1 VREQIIKVSL
11 GMSLKK
17 GPWGGGNQFGHA
29 MSNKLKQEGWNITYD
44 LKDRDL
50 DIIILID
57 PRKQSSSATYSHR
70 DIEYYLK
77 YINPKAIVIH
87 RINECDER
95 KGTSGVNNQI
105 INGNRCAD
113 YSVFISSWLKSLYDK
128 QGINNDNSSVVF
140 NGADS
145 KIFYAKDRIERKKNV
160 ELRLV
165 THHWGANW
173 LKGFDIYDQLDQMLS
188 QNKWR
193 DLISFTYIGQL
204 PQNFN
209 FNNAKYIEPLS
220 GIELAD
226 ELRRH
231 HVYLTASRNEPA
243 GMHHIEG
250 ALCHLPLLYV
260 ESGAL
265 PEYCHGFGISFT
277 PEYFEEKLLEMMDN
291 YDHWISKMPSYPHTA
306 QKMCGEYY
314 TLFTKLVENRNEIL
328 EQRMPLPK
336 SAVTQKY
343 SYLFNEVAKG
353 IKSSVKVILGKN

>member
-1 VREQIIKVSL
+1 MKISL
-11 GMSLKK
+11 GMILKP
-17 GPWGGGNQFGHA
+17 GAWGGGNQFGH
-29 MSNKLKQEGWNITYD
+29 SLSSYLEKKGCFVYFD
-44 LKDRDL
+44 LYEPDL
-50 DIIILID
+50 DIIILTD
-57 PRKQSSSATYSHR
+57 PRSNLSSSSYSHEKII
-70 DIEYYLK
+70 DYLK
-77 YINPKAIVIH
+77 NINDKAIVVH

-95 KGTSGVNNQI
+95 KKTRYVNNLLLEANKI
-105 INGNRCAD
+105 AD
-113 YSVFISSWLKSLYDK
+113 HTVFISSFLQDLFINQGLKSE
-128 QGINNDNSSVVF
+128 SSVIL
-140 NGADS
+140 NGG
-145 KIFYAKDRIERKKNV
+145 KPEIFYGDDGKKDFGNGPTKI
-160 ELRLV
+160 V
-165 THHWGANW
+165 THHWGGNW
-173 LKGFDIYDQLDQMLS
+173 LKGFDIYDRLDQMLS
-188 QNKWR
+188 HDRWR

-204 PQNFN
+204 PENFN